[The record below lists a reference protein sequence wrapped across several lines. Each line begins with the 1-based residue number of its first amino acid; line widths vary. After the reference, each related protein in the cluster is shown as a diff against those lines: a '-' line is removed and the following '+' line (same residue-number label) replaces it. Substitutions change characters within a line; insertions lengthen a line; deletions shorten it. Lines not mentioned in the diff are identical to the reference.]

1 MYRLSDT
8 PVDPGRLSSVTWLLF
23 WILMA
28 AVTCFVVYRA
38 DKGASQRMKPT
49 LRSLSLLALATTLS
63 CHPFSQGGPVPIEGS
78 QRRSRR

>member
-8 PVDPGRLSSVTWLLF
+8 PVDPGRLSSVTWLLL

-38 DKGASQRMKPT
+38 DKGPRN
-49 LRSLSLLALATTLS
+49 
-63 CHPFSQGGPVPIEGS
+63 E
-78 QRRSRR
+78 